1 MTNTSQNKQCW
12 VWTHEHI
19 WSKPLSLSKSSL
31 ENTNL
36 QRYESVDYVFSVLI
50 CFFRSVMSFV
60 ECSMVETHTSTHS
73 QIQLFIK
80 RPWGG
85 APPILEI
92 SVFHISVDCKCSLIF
107 FHFIQWQTAK
117 SAPLTISQINKLTN
131 IFTPFQQNVPSIYGP
146 SWPRVGV
153 GLNLNRLHN
162 TKRRN
167 ISAFTPTGNLFSPDI
182 QF

>member
-1 MTNTSQNKQCW
+1 MNTFGPNLCLCQNHPWK
-12 VWTHEHI
+12 TPTF
-19 WSKPLSLSKSSL
+19 KGMK
-31 ENTNL
+31 
-36 QRYESVDYVFSVLI
+36 VLI
-50 CFFRSVMSFV
+50 TCFLFCFFRSVMSFV

-131 IFTPFQQNVPSIYGP
+131 IFTPFQPNVPSIYGP
-146 SWPRVGV
+146 S
-153 GLNLNRLHN
+153 
-162 TKRRN
+162 
-167 ISAFTPTGNLFSPDI
+167 
-182 QF
+182 

>member
-1 MTNTSQNKQCW
+1 MLGLDS
-12 VWTHEHI
+12 WTHLVQTSVSVKIILGKHQP
-19 WSKPLSLSKSSL
+19 SKVWKCWLRVFCFDLFFQISDVICRMFYGWDPHVHTFTDSTFYKTSLG
-31 ENTNL
+31 
-36 QRYESVDYVFSVLI
+36 
-50 CFFRSVMSFV
+50 
-60 ECSMVETHTSTHS
+60 
-73 QIQLFIK
+73 
-80 RPWGG
+80 GG

-167 ISAFTPTGNLFSPDI
+167 ISEFTPTGNLFSPDI